1 MCIERSLLFRGSR
14 FDLSNE
20 QLAYE
25 SLNSFLYK
33 KDGINNIQN
42 GFNHKNMTMDED
54 KLDQDKPNVY
64 VHNIVSTSIVH
75 SNCMPINLQM
85 LAMYLP
91 CSSYNRKRFAAITIR
106 IDNPRCTALLFT
118 SGKLVITGGRT
129 WNECLLASLCI
140 ARILSRTIVDSR
152 FFIVNCQLQ
161 NVVAHTEVP
170 MDDGYRLDIQR
181 MYRERSVDC
190 TYQRNQFPG
199 LIFRGK
205 DFPVV
210 MLCFFSGKIVL
221 TGGKSM
227 DDIKNGWDM
236 LWGLVRMYVV
246 KNE

>member
-1 MCIERSLLFRGSR
+1 MDVTFMCIGRCLLFRGDR
-14 FDLSNE
+14 GKMSND

-25 SLNSFLYK
+25 SLNSSITIGTNPALSNYRACIGSDVGSK
-33 KDGINNIQN
+33 K
-42 GFNHKNMTMDED
+42 
-54 KLDQDKPNVY
+54 PPVY

-75 SNCMPINLQM
+75 SNRMPINLQM
-85 LAMYLP
+85 LSMYLP

-140 ARILSRTIVDSR
+140 ARILSRTIVDSQ
-152 FFIVNCQLQ
+152 FFIINCQLQ
-161 NVVAHTEVP
+161 NVVAHSEVP
-170 MDDGYRLDIQR
+170 MRVGHRLDIQR
-181 MYRERSVDC
+181 MYRERSVEC

-205 DFPVV
+205 NYPVV

-221 TGGKSM
+221 TGGKSIR
-227 DDIKNGWDM
+227 DISDGWDM
-236 LWGLVRMYVV
+236 LWELVSNYVV
-246 KNE
+246 RND